1 MTKQLSAHDRF
12 TRSLMTH
19 SKVSEEFFKEHLPTH
34 LHQVI
39 DFSSIKLHKESFI
52 DDKLKLQ
59 IADLLFSANFNGES
73 GFLYLLF
80 EHASTSAPFLPL
92 RIHKYMIS
100 IMDEHVNKKGNKK
113 LPLIYPMILYSG
125 KKPYAHSMDLFD
137 LFHKKEKDLAKDIL
151 TSPYHLIDLAKTPD
165 EKLRDLFWFGTMASA
180 LKHIHDPD
188 ILHFVM
194 EIFPRLKQLEKQG
207 EESYIYTMMTYIVDR
222 GNVPRKQ
229 ELIDKIKQLESIDEE
244 KLMTLADHLKPEV
257 FKRGMEKGL
266 EQGFEKGIEKG
277 IEKGRIEMARAL
289 LLKGIDIEIISETT
303 GLSSEEI
310 KKFYS

>member
-1 MTKQLSAHDRF
+1 LSKTKPF
-12 TRSLMTH
+12 II
-19 SKVSEEFFKEHLPTH
+19 SKERVVE
-34 LHQVI
+34 
-39 DFSSIKLHKESFI
+39 
-52 DDKLKLQ
+52 
-59 IADLLFSANFNGES
+59 AYN
-73 GFLYLLF
+73 
-80 EHASTSAPFLPL
+80 
-92 RIHKYMIS
+92 
-100 IMDEHVNKKGNKK
+100 
-113 LPLIYPMILYSG
+113 
-125 KKPYAHSMDLFD
+125 AHSMDLFD

-194 EIFPRLKQLEKQG
+194 DIFPRLKDLEKQG

-257 FKRGMEKGL
+257 FKRGV
-266 EQGFEKGIEKG
+266 EKG
-277 IEKGRIEMARAL
+277 IEKGRIEMAKTL
-289 LLKGIDIEIISETT
+289 LLEGVDTEIISKTT